1 MTGLSLQLS
10 SNNMVVSAHLPS
22 IGVGP
27 LVTVSDCAQA
37 RRRLEPHPHETP
49 PLLTPA
55 TSVASGRSTPTL
67 CGRATPAATVCTDD
81 GSDSDSAVSQDA
93 RGELASEQDS
103 YHRNAHATPEY
114 PADNMAHTTRPRA
127 SRGSGPPIHPMSLHG
142 LTGFGV
148 IALLVSITMTAI
160 WNYWVGQGNII
171 SLNISI
177 GRWGAEVAPADETNF
192 TSTST
197 STVYI
202 PTTTYY
208 IPVTHTQVSI
218 QTIIFTTTA
227 SVTETV
233 TAASEPKPTTKEGLR
248 RQSTLTLWER
258 GSSPIVQCFHGP
270 ASKNTEYRYL
280 MRSSKW
286 RQRTLRDCLE
296 NGKRGIRW
304 AGILCGG
311 AEWEVD
317 TDPHDGGLY
326 SDSRRCWQRCEKCLT
341 SAINKNLQE
350 AECQVDDRGSR
361 CVTRYVDTY

>member
-1 MTGLSLQLS
+1 M
-10 SNNMVVSAHLPS
+10 
-22 IGVGP
+22 
-27 LVTVSDCAQA
+27 TVSDCAQA

-49 PLLTPA
+49 LLTPA
-55 TSVASGRSTPTL
+55 TSVASGRSTPML

-81 GSDSDSAVSQDA
+81 GGSDSDSAVSQDA
-93 RGELASEQDS
+93 RGEFSSEQDG
-103 YHRNAHATPEY
+103 YHGNAYATPEL
-114 PADNMAHTTRPRA
+114 PADNMAHATRSRP
-127 SRGSGPPIHPMSLHG
+127 SRGSGPPIHLMSLHG

-148 IALLVSITMTAI
+148 IALLVSITMTAL
-160 WNYWVGQGNII
+160 W
-171 SLNISI
+171 
-177 GRWGAEVAPADETNF
+177 WGAGVAPADETNF
-192 TSTST
+192 TITSTST
-197 STVYI
+197 STVYK
-202 PTTTYY
+202 PQTTYY

-227 SVTETV
+227 SVTKTV
-233 TAASEPKPTTKEGLR
+233 TVASEPKPTTKEGQR
-248 RQSTLTLWER
+248 RQSILTLWER
-258 GSSPIVQCFHGP
+258 GSSPIVQCFHGQ

-280 MRSSKW
+280 IRSSKW

-341 SAINKNLQE
+341 SAINRNLQE

-361 CVTRYVDTY
+361 CVARYVDTY